1 MKFFQKTSVAV
12 IFTVL
17 MIAAALFIG
26 LSPVLKSDKPVE
38 AAQTAV
44 PEQTIS
50 QTPAEEQTSNTAG
63 DETIS
68 DKYIRDDA
76 GLFTRS
82 GEKAIRD
89 YNDKIY
95 RKTGSHIAI
104 LTTDGTGGK
113 TLESCTN
120 SAFDSMGLSEYD
132 MLFAID
138 TSTEQWYVTTGS
150 YVADYTDSKLES
162 IFQDGF
168 AAILDGDADDA
179 ASDMYKD
186 LYNWCQTSLNGAADM
201 EYTPA
206 QDTGRGRRKSMI
218 QLSRFWSFS
227 GSSRPFSAPAAEA
240 AEAEASGRAC
250 FWARCSRTIITT
262 TAPDRGLAPDP
273 AVSAAAPDPAAAAEA
288 ALAEAA
294 EVSEEVE
301 AGSAVA
307 ADKKF
312 SSMNRPFAHILS
324 PYLKKRGS
332 FV

>member
-1 MKFFQKTSVAV
+1 MKFFQKPGVAV
-12 IFTVL
+12 VFTIV

-26 LSPVLKSDKPVE
+26 LSPVLKSDKPAE
-38 AAQTAV
+38 TAQTAV

-82 GEKAIRD
+82 GENAIQD
-89 YNDKIY
+89 YNTKIY
-95 RKTGSHIAI
+95 NKTGSHIAI
-104 LTTDGTGGK
+104 LTTDSTGGK
-113 TLESCTN
+113 TLESYTD

-138 TSTEQWYVTTGS
+138 TSTDEWYVTTGM

-179 ASDMYKD
+179 ASDLYKE
-186 LYNWCQTSLNGAADM
+186 LYSWCKSSLNGTANE
-201 EYTPA
+201 EYTPV
-206 QDTGRGRRKSMI
+206 QETGRVRRKSI
-218 QLSRFWSFS
+218 IGTILTILIIFWIIKAIF
-227 GSSRPFSAPAAEA
+227 G
-240 AEAEASGRAC
+240 SGR
-250 FWARCSRTIITT
+250 
-262 TAPDRGLAPDP
+262 P

-324 PYLKKRGS
+324 PYLKKGGS

>member
-26 LSPVLKSDKPVE
+26 LSPALKSEPVPE
-38 AAQTAV
+38 PMAQTTAQ
-44 PEQTIS
+44 EQTAS
-50 QTPAEEQTSNTAG
+50 QTPAAEQTSNTAG

-82 GEKAIRD
+82 GESAIQD
-89 YNDKIY
+89 YNKKIY
-95 RKTGSHIAI
+95 SRTGSHIAI

-179 ASDMYKD
+179 ADTMYED
-186 LYNWCQTSLNGAADM
+186 LYSWCKTSLNGAANE
-201 EYTPA
+201 EYTPV
-206 QDTGRGRRKSMI
+206 QETGRVRRKSI
-218 QLSRFWSFS
+218 I
-227 GSSRPFSAPAAEA
+227 G
-240 AEAEASGRAC
+240 
-250 FWARCSRTIITT
+250 TIITILVIFWIIK
-262 TAPDRGLAPDP
+262 AIFGSGRRGGGGGGFWSGLFLGSLFSNHHHHYGPDP

-324 PYLKKRGS
+324 PYLKKGGS

>member
-26 LSPVLKSDKPVE
+26 LSPALKSEPVPE
-38 AAQTAV
+38 PMAQTTAQ
-44 PEQTIS
+44 EQTAS
-50 QTPAEEQTSNTAG
+50 QTPAAEQTSNTAG

-82 GEKAIRD
+82 GENAIQD
-89 YNDKIY
+89 YNTKIY
-95 RKTGSHIAI
+95 HKTGSHIAI
-104 LTTDGTGGK
+104 LTTDSTGGK
-113 TLESCTN
+113 TLESYTN

-138 TSTEQWYVTTGS
+138 TSADEWYVTTGM

-168 AAILDGDADDA
+168 SAILDSNADDA

-218 QLSRFWSFS
+218 GTILTILIIFWIIKAIF
-227 GSSRPFSAPAAEA
+227 G
-240 AEAEASGRAC
+240 SGRRGGRERRRRRLLVGPVPGLVVLEPSSPRP
-250 FWARCSRTIITT
+250 WSGARSQTRPAPRRIWRRPQTRRRQPRRLWRRTRRFRRRPQIKPIF
-262 TAPDRGLAPDP
+262 P
-273 AVSAAAPDPAAAAEA
+273 A
-288 ALAEAA
+288 
-294 EVSEEVE
+294 
-301 AGSAVA
+301 
-307 ADKKF
+307 
-312 SSMNRPFAHILS
+312 
-324 PYLKKRGS
+324 
-332 FV
+332 

>member
-1 MKFFQKTSVAV
+1 MKFFQKPGVAV
-12 IFTVL
+12 VFTIV

-26 LSPVLKSDKPVE
+26 LSPVLKSDKPAE
-38 AAQTAV
+38 TAQTAV

-82 GEKAIRD
+82 GESAIQD
-89 YNDKIY
+89 YNKKIY
-95 RKTGSHIAI
+95 SRTGSHIAI

-179 ASDMYKD
+179 ADTMYED
-186 LYNWCQTSLNGAADM
+186 LYSWCKTSLNGAANE
-201 EYTPA
+201 EYTPV
-206 QDTGRGRRKSMI
+206 QETGRVRRKSI
-218 QLSRFWSFS
+218 I
-227 GSSRPFSAPAAEA
+227 G
-240 AEAEASGRAC
+240 
-250 FWARCSRTIITT
+250 TIITILVIFWIIKAIFGSGRRGGGGYILIT
-262 TAPDRGLAPDP
+262 RADSKSNALMSLINSIGDEIDERTARAHLSNANYQGL
-273 AVSAAAPDPAAAAEA
+273 
-288 ALAEAA
+288 L
-294 EVSEEVE
+294 
-301 AGSAVA
+301 
-307 ADKKF
+307 DKKTAMMM
-312 SSMNRPFAHILS
+312 SSCILENNYKGLDHTLS
-324 PYLKKRGS
+324 AEIRARQLKQMLLAYIN
-332 FV
+332 

>member
-26 LSPVLKSDKPVE
+26 LSPALKSEPVPE
-38 AAQTAV
+38 PMAQTTAQ
-44 PEQTIS
+44 EQTAS
-50 QTPAEEQTSNTAG
+50 QTPAAEQTSNTAG

-82 GEKAIRD
+82 GENAIQD
-89 YNDKIY
+89 YNTKIY
-95 RKTGSHIAI
+95 HKTGSHIAI
-104 LTTDGTGGK
+104 LTTDSTGGK
-113 TLESCTN
+113 TLESYTN

-138 TSTEQWYVTTGS
+138 TSADEWYVTTGM

-168 AAILDGDADDA
+168 SAILDSNADDA

-186 LYNWCQTSLNGAADM
+186 LYNWCQTSLSGAADM

-218 QLSRFWSFS
+218 GTILTILIIFWIIKAIFGSGRRGGGSGGGGGGGGFWSGLFLGSLFS
-227 GSSRPFSAPAAEA
+227 NHHHHGPGPGPGPRPGPRPGGFGGGPRPGGGSRGGFGG
-240 AEAEASGRAC
+240 GRGG
-250 FWARCSRTIITT
+250 FGGGRR
-262 TAPDRGLAPDP
+262 
-273 AVSAAAPDPAAAAEA
+273 
-288 ALAEAA
+288 
-294 EVSEEVE
+294 
-301 AGSAVA
+301 
-307 ADKKF
+307 
-312 SSMNRPFAHILS
+312 
-324 PYLKKRGS
+324 
-332 FV
+332 

>member
-26 LSPVLKSDKPVE
+26 LSPALKSEPVPE
-38 AAQTAV
+38 PMAQTTAQ
-44 PEQTIS
+44 EQTAS
-50 QTPAEEQTSNTAG
+50 QTPAAEQTSNTAG

-82 GEKAIRD
+82 GENAIQD
-89 YNDKIY
+89 YNTKIY
-95 RKTGSHIAI
+95 NKTGSHIAI
-104 LTTDGTGGK
+104 LTTDSTGGK

-162 IFQDGF
+162 IFQNGF

-179 ASDMYKD
+179 ASDLYKD
-186 LYNWCQTSLNGAADM
+186 LYSWCKTSLNGAANED
-201 EYTPA
+201 YTPV
-206 QDTGRGRRKSMI
+206 QDTGRVRRKSVI
-218 QLSRFWSFS
+218 
-227 GSSRPFSAPAAEA
+227 G
-240 AEAEASGRAC
+240 
-250 FWARCSRTIITT
+250 TIITILVIFWIIK
-262 TAPDRGLAPDP
+262 AIFGSGRRGGGGGGFWSGLF
-273 AVSAAAPDPAAAAEA
+273 
-288 ALAEAA
+288 L
-294 EVSEEVE
+294 
-301 AGSAVA
+301 GSL
-307 ADKKF
+307 F
-312 SSMNRPFAHILS
+312 SNHHHHHGPGPGPGPRPGGFGGGPRPGGGS
-324 PYLKKRGS
+324 RGG
-332 FV
+332 FGGGRGGFGGGRGGFGGGRR

>member
-26 LSPVLKSDKPVE
+26 LSPALKSEPVPE
-38 AAQTAV
+38 PMAQTTAQ
-44 PEQTIS
+44 EQTAS
-50 QTPAEEQTSNTAG
+50 QTPAAEQTSNTAG

-82 GEKAIRD
+82 GENAIQD
-89 YNDKIY
+89 YNTKIY

-168 AAILDGDADDA
+168 AAILDGNADDA

-218 QLSRFWSFS
+218 GTILTILIIFWIIKAIFGLSL
-227 GSSRPFSAPAAEA
+227 
-240 AEAEASGRAC
+240 
-250 FWARCSRTIITT
+250 I
-262 TAPDRGLAPDP
+262 
-273 AVSAAAPDPAAAAEA
+273 
-288 ALAEAA
+288 
-294 EVSEEVE
+294 
-301 AGSAVA
+301 
-307 ADKKF
+307 
-312 SSMNRPFAHILS
+312 HI
-324 PYLKKRGS
+324 
-332 FV
+332 

>member
-26 LSPVLKSDKPVE
+26 LSPALKSEPVPE
-38 AAQTAV
+38 PTAQTTAQ
-44 PEQTIS
+44 EQTAS
-50 QTPAEEQTSNTAG
+50 QTPAAEQTSNTAG

-82 GEKAIRD
+82 GENAIQD
-89 YNDKIY
+89 YNTKIY
-95 RKTGSHIAI
+95 HKTGSHIAI
-104 LTTDGTGGK
+104 LTTDSTGGK
-113 TLESCTN
+113 TLESYTN

-138 TSTEQWYVTTGS
+138 TSADEWYVTTGM

-168 AAILDGDADDA
+168 SAILDSNADDA

-218 QLSRFWSFS
+218 
-227 GSSRPFSAPAAEA
+227 G
-240 AEAEASGRAC
+240 
-250 FWARCSRTIITT
+250 TIITILVIFWIIK
-262 TAPDRGLAPDP
+262 AIFGSGRRGGGGGGFWSGLF
-273 AVSAAAPDPAAAAEA
+273 
-288 ALAEAA
+288 L
-294 EVSEEVE
+294 
-301 AGSAVA
+301 GSL
-307 ADKKF
+307 F
-312 SSMNRPFAHILS
+312 SNHHHHHGPG
-324 PYLKKRGS
+324 PGPWW
-332 FV
+332 

>member
-1 MKFFQKTSVAV
+1 MKFFQKPGVAV
-12 IFTVL
+12 VFTIV

-26 LSPVLKSDKPVE
+26 LSPVLKSDKPAE
-38 AAQTAV
+38 TAQTAV

-82 GEKAIRD
+82 GENAIQD
-89 YNDKIY
+89 YNTKIY
-95 RKTGSHIAI
+95 NKTGSHIAI
-104 LTTDGTGGK
+104 LTTDSTGGK
-113 TLESCTN
+113 TLESYTN

-138 TSTEQWYVTTGS
+138 TSADEWYVTTGM

-168 AAILDGDADDA
+168 SAILDSNADDA

-218 QLSRFWSFS
+218 GTILTILIIFWIIKAIFGSGRRGGGSGGGGGFWSGLFLGSLFS
-227 GSSRPFSAPAAEA
+227 NHHHHHGPGPGPGPRPGPRPGGFGGGPRPGGGNRGGFGG
-240 AEAEASGRAC
+240 GRGG
-250 FWARCSRTIITT
+250 FGGGRR
-262 TAPDRGLAPDP
+262 
-273 AVSAAAPDPAAAAEA
+273 
-288 ALAEAA
+288 
-294 EVSEEVE
+294 
-301 AGSAVA
+301 
-307 ADKKF
+307 
-312 SSMNRPFAHILS
+312 
-324 PYLKKRGS
+324 
-332 FV
+332 

>member
-82 GEKAIRD
+82 GENAIQD
-89 YNDKIY
+89 YNTKIY
-95 RKTGSHIAI
+95 NKTGSHIAI
-104 LTTDGTGGK
+104 LTTDSTGGK
-113 TLESCTN
+113 TLESYTD

-138 TSTEQWYVTTGS
+138 TSADEWYVTTGM

-168 AAILDGDADDA
+168 AAILDSDADDA
-179 ASDMYKD
+179 ASDLYKE
-186 LYNWCQTSLNGAADM
+186 LYSWCKTSLNGTANED
-201 EYTPA
+201 YTPV
-206 QDTGRGRRKSMI
+206 QETGRGRRKSI
-218 QLSRFWSFS
+218 I
-227 GSSRPFSAPAAEA
+227 G
-240 AEAEASGRAC
+240 
-250 FWARCSRTIITT
+250 TIITILVIFWIIK
-262 TAPDRGLAPDP
+262 AIFGSGRRGGGGGGFWSGLF
-273 AVSAAAPDPAAAAEA
+273 
-288 ALAEAA
+288 L
-294 EVSEEVE
+294 
-301 AGSAVA
+301 GSL
-307 ADKKF
+307 F
-312 SSMNRPFAHILS
+312 SNHHHHYGPGPGPGPRPGGFGGGPRPGGGS
-324 PYLKKRGS
+324 RGG
-332 FV
+332 FGGGRGGFGGGRGGFGGGRR

>member
-26 LSPVLKSDKPVE
+26 LSPALKSEPVPE
-38 AAQTAV
+38 PMAQTTAQ
-44 PEQTIS
+44 EQTAS
-50 QTPAEEQTSNTAG
+50 QTPAAEQTSNTAG

-82 GEKAIRD
+82 GENAIQD
-89 YNDKIY
+89 YNTKIY
-95 RKTGSHIAI
+95 HKTGSHIAI
-104 LTTDGTGGK
+104 LTTDSTGGK
-113 TLESCTN
+113 TLESYTN

-138 TSTEQWYVTTGS
+138 TSADEWYVTTGM

-168 AAILDGDADDA
+168 SAILDSNADDA

-201 EYTPA
+201 VEYTPA

-218 QLSRFWSFS
+218 GTILTILIIFWIIKAIFGSGRRGGGSGGFWSGLFLGSLFS
-227 GSSRPFSAPAAEA
+227 NHHHHGPGPGPGPRPGPRPGGFGGGPRPGGGSRGGFGG
-240 AEAEASGRAC
+240 GRGG
-250 FWARCSRTIITT
+250 FGGGRR
-262 TAPDRGLAPDP
+262 
-273 AVSAAAPDPAAAAEA
+273 
-288 ALAEAA
+288 
-294 EVSEEVE
+294 
-301 AGSAVA
+301 
-307 ADKKF
+307 
-312 SSMNRPFAHILS
+312 
-324 PYLKKRGS
+324 
-332 FV
+332 

>member
-38 AAQTAV
+38 AAQTDV

-82 GEKAIRD
+82 GENAIQD
-89 YNDKIY
+89 YNTKIY
-95 RKTGSHIAI
+95 NKTGSHIAI

-218 QLSRFWSFS
+218 
-227 GSSRPFSAPAAEA
+227 G
-240 AEAEASGRAC
+240 
-250 FWARCSRTIITT
+250 TIITILVIFWIIK
-262 TAPDRGLAPDP
+262 AIFGSGRRGGGGGGFWSGLFLGSLFSNHHHHHGPGPGPGPRPGGFGGGPRPGGGSRGGFGGGRGGFGGDRG
-273 AVSAAAPDPAAAAEA
+273 
-288 ALAEAA
+288 
-294 EVSEEVE
+294 
-301 AGSAVA
+301 G
-307 ADKKF
+307 F
-312 SSMNRPFAHILS
+312 GGGR
-324 PYLKKRGS
+324 R
-332 FV
+332 

>member
-26 LSPVLKSDKPVE
+26 LSPALKSEPVPE
-38 AAQTAV
+38 PMAQTTAQ
-44 PEQTIS
+44 EQTAS
-50 QTPAEEQTSNTAG
+50 QTPAAEQTSNTAG

-82 GEKAIRD
+82 GENAIQD
-89 YNDKIY
+89 YNTKIY
-95 RKTGSHIAI
+95 NKTGSHIAI
-104 LTTDGTGGK
+104 LTTDSTGGK
-113 TLESCTN
+113 TLESYTN

-138 TSTEQWYVTTGS
+138 TSADEWYVTTGM

-168 AAILDGDADDA
+168 SAILDSNADDA

-186 LYNWCQTSLNGAADM
+186 LYNWCQTSLSGAADM

-218 QLSRFWSFS
+218 GTILTILIIFWIIKAIFGSGRRGGGSGGGGGGGGFWSGLFLGSLFS
-227 GSSRPFSAPAAEA
+227 NHHHHGPGPGPGPRPGPRPGGFGGGPRPGGGSRGGFGG
-240 AEAEASGRAC
+240 GRGG
-250 FWARCSRTIITT
+250 FGGGRR
-262 TAPDRGLAPDP
+262 
-273 AVSAAAPDPAAAAEA
+273 
-288 ALAEAA
+288 
-294 EVSEEVE
+294 
-301 AGSAVA
+301 
-307 ADKKF
+307 
-312 SSMNRPFAHILS
+312 
-324 PYLKKRGS
+324 
-332 FV
+332 

>member
-1 MKFFQKTSVAV
+1 MKFFQKPGVAV
-12 IFTVL
+12 VFTIV

-26 LSPVLKSDKPVE
+26 LSPVLKSDKPAE

-82 GEKAIRD
+82 GENAIQD
-89 YNDKIY
+89 YNTKIY
-95 RKTGSHIAI
+95 NKTGIHIAI

-113 TLESCTN
+113 TLESYTN

-138 TSTEQWYVTTGS
+138 TSADEWYVTTGM

-162 IFQDGF
+162 IFQNGF

-206 QDTGRGRRKSMI
+206 QDTGRGRRKSI
-218 QLSRFWSFS
+218 I
-227 GSSRPFSAPAAEA
+227 G
-240 AEAEASGRAC
+240 
-250 FWARCSRTIITT
+250 TIITILVIFWIIK
-262 TAPDRGLAPDP
+262 AIFGSGRRGGGGGGFWSGLF
-273 AVSAAAPDPAAAAEA
+273 
-288 ALAEAA
+288 L
-294 EVSEEVE
+294 
-301 AGSAVA
+301 GSL
-307 ADKKF
+307 F
-312 SSMNRPFAHILS
+312 SNHHHHHGPGPGPGPRPGGFGGGPRPGGGS
-324 PYLKKRGS
+324 RGG
-332 FV
+332 FGGGRGGFGGGRGGFGGGRR

>member
-1 MKFFQKTSVAV
+1 MKFFQKPGVAV
-12 IFTVL
+12 VFTIV

-26 LSPVLKSDKPVE
+26 LSPVLKSDKPAE
-38 AAQTAV
+38 TAQTAV

-82 GEKAIRD
+82 GENAIQD
-89 YNDKIY
+89 YNTKIY
-95 RKTGSHIAI
+95 NKTGSHIAI

-113 TLESCTN
+113 TLESYTN

-138 TSTEQWYVTTGS
+138 TSADEWYVTTGM

-168 AAILDGDADDA
+168 SAILDSNADDA

-186 LYNWCQTSLNGAADM
+186 LYNWCQISLNGAADM

-218 QLSRFWSFS
+218 GTILTILIIFWIIKAIFGSGRRGGGSGGGGGFWSGLFLGSLFS
-227 GSSRPFSAPAAEA
+227 NHHHHHGPGPGPGPRPGPRPGGFGGGPRPGGGSRGGFGG
-240 AEAEASGRAC
+240 GRGG
-250 FWARCSRTIITT
+250 FGGGRR
-262 TAPDRGLAPDP
+262 
-273 AVSAAAPDPAAAAEA
+273 
-288 ALAEAA
+288 
-294 EVSEEVE
+294 
-301 AGSAVA
+301 
-307 ADKKF
+307 
-312 SSMNRPFAHILS
+312 
-324 PYLKKRGS
+324 
-332 FV
+332 

>member
-1 MKFFQKTSVAV
+1 MKFFQKPGVAV
-12 IFTVL
+12 VFTIV

-26 LSPVLKSDKPVE
+26 LSPVLKSDKPAE
-38 AAQTAV
+38 TAQTAV

-82 GEKAIRD
+82 GENAIQD
-89 YNDKIY
+89 YNTKIY
-95 RKTGSHIAI
+95 NKTGSHIAI

-186 LYNWCQTSLNGAADM
+186 L
-201 EYTPA
+201 
-206 QDTGRGRRKSMI
+206 
-218 QLSRFWSFS
+218 
-227 GSSRPFSAPAAEA
+227 
-240 AEAEASGRAC
+240 
-250 FWARCSRTIITT
+250 
-262 TAPDRGLAPDP
+262 
-273 AVSAAAPDPAAAAEA
+273 
-288 ALAEAA
+288 
-294 EVSEEVE
+294 
-301 AGSAVA
+301 
-307 ADKKF
+307 
-312 SSMNRPFAHILS
+312 
-324 PYLKKRGS
+324 
-332 FV
+332 

>member
-26 LSPVLKSDKPVE
+26 LSPALKSEPVPE
-38 AAQTAV
+38 PMAQTTAQ
-44 PEQTIS
+44 EQTAS
-50 QTPAEEQTSNTAG
+50 QTPAAEQTSNTAG

-82 GEKAIRD
+82 GENAIQD
-89 YNDKIY
+89 YNTKIY
-95 RKTGSHIAI
+95 NKTGSHIAI
-104 LTTDGTGGK
+104 LTTDSTGGK
-113 TLESCTN
+113 TLESYTN

-138 TSTEQWYVTTGS
+138 TSADEWYVTTGM

-168 AAILDGDADDA
+168 SAILDSNADDA

-218 QLSRFWSFS
+218 GTILTILIIFWIIKAIFGSGRRGGGSGGFWSGLFLGSLFS
-227 GSSRPFSAPAAEA
+227 NHHHHHGPGPGPGPRPGPRPGGFGGGPRPGGGSRGGFGG
-240 AEAEASGRAC
+240 GRGG
-250 FWARCSRTIITT
+250 FGGG
-262 TAPDRGLAPDP
+262 RG
-273 AVSAAAPDPAAAAEA
+273 
-288 ALAEAA
+288 
-294 EVSEEVE
+294 
-301 AGSAVA
+301 G
-307 ADKKF
+307 F
-312 SSMNRPFAHILS
+312 GGGR
-324 PYLKKRGS
+324 R
-332 FV
+332 

>member
-1 MKFFQKTSVAV
+1 
-12 IFTVL
+12 
-17 MIAAALFIG
+17 
-26 LSPVLKSDKPVE
+26 
-38 AAQTAV
+38 
-44 PEQTIS
+44 
-50 QTPAEEQTSNTAG
+50 TAG

-82 GEKAIRD
+82 GENAIQD
-89 YNDKIY
+89 YNTKIY
-95 RKTGSHIAI
+95 NKTGSHIAI

-218 QLSRFWSFS
+218 
-227 GSSRPFSAPAAEA
+227 G
-240 AEAEASGRAC
+240 
-250 FWARCSRTIITT
+250 TIITILVIFWIIK
-262 TAPDRGLAPDP
+262 AIFGSGRRGGGGGGFWSGLF
-273 AVSAAAPDPAAAAEA
+273 
-288 ALAEAA
+288 L
-294 EVSEEVE
+294 
-301 AGSAVA
+301 GSL
-307 ADKKF
+307 F
-312 SSMNRPFAHILS
+312 SNHHHHHGPGPGPGPRPGGFGGGPRPGGGS
-324 PYLKKRGS
+324 RGG
-332 FV
+332 FGGGRGGFGGGRGGFGGGRR

>member
-1 MKFFQKTSVAV
+1 MKFFQKPGVAV
-12 IFTVL
+12 VFTIV

-26 LSPVLKSDKPVE
+26 LSPVLKSDKPAE
-38 AAQTAV
+38 TAQTAV

-82 GEKAIRD
+82 GENAIQD
-89 YNDKIY
+89 YNTKIY
-95 RKTGSHIAI
+95 NKTGSHIAI

-201 EYTPA
+201 EYMPA

-218 QLSRFWSFS
+218 
-227 GSSRPFSAPAAEA
+227 G
-240 AEAEASGRAC
+240 
-250 FWARCSRTIITT
+250 TIITILVIFWIIKAIFGLRPQRRRRRRLLVGPVFGLT
-262 TAPDRGLAPDP
+262 VLEPSSPPRPRPGAWPQTGGFGGGPRPGGGSRG
-273 AVSAAAPDPAAAAEA
+273 
-288 ALAEAA
+288 
-294 EVSEEVE
+294 
-301 AGSAVA
+301 G
-307 ADKKF
+307 F
-312 SSMNRPFAHILS
+312 GGG
-324 PYLKKRGS
+324 RGG
-332 FV
+332 FGGGRGGFGGGRR

>member
-26 LSPVLKSDKPVE
+26 LSPALKSEPVPE
-38 AAQTAV
+38 PMAQTTGQ
-44 PEQTIS
+44 EQTAS
-50 QTPAEEQTSNTAG
+50 QTPAAEQTSNTAG

-82 GEKAIRD
+82 GENAIQD
-89 YNDKIY
+89 YNTKIY
-95 RKTGSHIAI
+95 NKTGSHIAI

-179 ASDMYKD
+179 ASDLYKE
-186 LYNWCQTSLNGAADM
+186 LYSWCKSSLNGAANE
-201 EYTPA
+201 EYTPV
-206 QDTGRGRRKSMI
+206 QETGRVRRKSI
-218 QLSRFWSFS
+218 I
-227 GSSRPFSAPAAEA
+227 G
-240 AEAEASGRAC
+240 
-250 FWARCSRTIITT
+250 TIITILVIFWIIK
-262 TAPDRGLAPDP
+262 AIFGSGRRGGGGGGFWSGLF
-273 AVSAAAPDPAAAAEA
+273 
-288 ALAEAA
+288 L
-294 EVSEEVE
+294 
-301 AGSAVA
+301 GSL
-307 ADKKF
+307 F
-312 SSMNRPFAHILS
+312 SNHHHHYGPGPGPGPRPGGFGGGPRPGGGS
-324 PYLKKRGS
+324 RGG
-332 FV
+332 FGGGRGGFGGGRGGFGGGRR

>member
-1 MKFFQKTSVAV
+1 MKFFQKPGVAV
-12 IFTVL
+12 VFTIV

-26 LSPVLKSDKPVE
+26 LSPVLKSDKPAE

-104 LTTDGTGGK
+104 LTMDGTGGK

-138 TSTEQWYVTTGS
+138 TSADEWYVTTGM

-179 ASDMYKD
+179 ASDLYKE
-186 LYNWCQTSLNGAADM
+186 LYSWCKSSLNGAANE
-201 EYTPA
+201 EYAPV
-206 QDTGRGRRKSMI
+206 QETGRVRRKSI
-218 QLSRFWSFS
+218 I
-227 GSSRPFSAPAAEA
+227 G
-240 AEAEASGRAC
+240 
-250 FWARCSRTIITT
+250 TIITILVIFWIIK
-262 TAPDRGLAPDP
+262 AIFGSGRRGGGGGGFWSGLF
-273 AVSAAAPDPAAAAEA
+273 
-288 ALAEAA
+288 L
-294 EVSEEVE
+294 
-301 AGSAVA
+301 GSL
-307 ADKKF
+307 F
-312 SSMNRPFAHILS
+312 SNHHHHHGPGPGPGPRPGGFGGGPRPGGGS
-324 PYLKKRGS
+324 RGG
-332 FV
+332 FGGGRGGFGGGRGGFGGGRR

>member
-26 LSPVLKSDKPVE
+26 LSPALKSEPVPE
-38 AAQTAV
+38 PMAQTTAQ
-44 PEQTIS
+44 EQTAS
-50 QTPAEEQTSNTAG
+50 QTPAAEQTSNTAG

-82 GEKAIRD
+82 GENAIQD
-89 YNDKIY
+89 YNTKIY
-95 RKTGSHIAI
+95 NKTGSHIAI
-104 LTTDGTGGK
+104 LTTDSTGGK

-179 ASDMYKD
+179 ACDLYKD
-186 LYNWCQTSLNGAADM
+186 LYSWCKTSLNGTANE
-201 EYTPA
+201 EYTPV

-218 QLSRFWSFS
+218 
-227 GSSRPFSAPAAEA
+227 G
-240 AEAEASGRAC
+240 
-250 FWARCSRTIITT
+250 TIITILVIFWLIK
-262 TAPDRGLAPDP
+262 ASFGSGRRGGGGGGFWSGLF
-273 AVSAAAPDPAAAAEA
+273 
-288 ALAEAA
+288 L
-294 EVSEEVE
+294 
-301 AGSAVA
+301 GSL
-307 ADKKF
+307 F
-312 SSMNRPFAHILS
+312 SNHHHHHGPGPGPGPRPGGFGGGPRPGGGS
-324 PYLKKRGS
+324 RGG
-332 FV
+332 FGGGRGGFGGGRGGFGGGRR